1 MAFNWFKKKN
11 KPEPSQTPPPAADI
25 PETEVPEE
33 ASRAESIAPLL
44 PEPVPAMVE
53 APTVDA
59 APPTAEAAE
68 HRSPAPAKGLFAR
81 LKRGLAKTR
90 EILTTDIEDLFKGKS
105 CVDDQ
110 MLEEIEEL
118 LITSDIG
125 VQTAMDLMKT
135 ITRKA
140 SKIATPEAL
149 KEILKQE
156 ILKLLDTAVAPSPST
171 PAHKPH
177 VIMVI
182 GVNGVGKT
190 TTIGKLAARRVG
202 QGERVLIAAADTFRA
217 AATEQLAIW
226 AQRAG
231 ADFVRHKDNADPA
244 AVAFDGIEAAL
255 ARNIDTVFI
264 DTAGRLHTKVNLM
277 EELKKIQRTV
287 AKRLPEAPHEVLL
300 VLDATTGQNAIA
312 QAKMFHESLGITGLA
327 LTKLDGTAKGGIVIS
342 ICQQL
347 KLPLHYVGVGEA
359 IDDLQ
364 PFDALHF
371 VNALF

>member
-11 KPEPSQTPPPAADI
+11 KPEPSQTPPPAAGV

-33 ASRAESIAPLL
+33 TSQEESIAPLL

-53 APTVDA
+53 APTVNA
-59 APPTAEAAE
+59 ATPSAEVAE
-68 HRSPAPAKGLFAR
+68 PRSLAPAKGLFAR

-277 EELKKIQRTV
+277 EELKKIQRTI